1 MSGFLRLVLAK
12 HLAPQDT
19 IKRLV
24 GATEA
29 ALGADENPEEAFGVK
44 AALISLVAPYLA
56 LYTSTIAK
64 LCLVAIVQEK
74 LPDAALL
81 WTEQPPLIVALGL
94 NPVKMVAAVL
104 EETAFSRLVVLP
116 PQAQL
121 AMPALACPVI
131 VSVLFQPQCKPHSTS
146 MHG

>member
-1 MSGFLRLVLAK
+1 M
-12 HLAPQDT
+12 
-19 IKRLV
+19 
-24 GATEA
+24 
-29 ALGADENPEEAFGVK
+29 GADENPEEAFGVK
-44 AALISLVAPYLA
+44 AALISPVAPYLA

-74 LPDAALL
+74 LPDAAFL

-121 AMPALACPVI
+121 VMPALACPVI
-131 VSVLFQPQCKPHSTS
+131 VSVLFQPQCKAHSIQ
-146 MHG
+146 HA